1 MRRLPLIAAL
11 LGALALA
18 TLLAPRRWAE
28 PVLGP
33 RAGSAIYRQDCASC
47 HGPAGEGVAGK
58 ADEALF
64 GEKGIPAL
72 ARYIQEEMPED
83 NPGSLSKAES
93 EAVAAH
99 IHGAFYSAEARARNH
114 PPRVTLAHLTARQYQ
129 QSLADLLGA
138 FRREHQPAERGGL
151 SVTYHDSDGMNRHA
165 RKVLSRD
172 EPGIDRDL
180 GAAPP
185 LPGMKADQF
194 AIDWTGSVFAPDT
207 GEHGFRITTPN
218 GARLYVNTTAA
229 VHEPSVAEDGPLG
242 RSPTIDLNVSSGQA
256 RAAEAHVHLLGGR
269 WYPLR
274 LNFFK
279 FKDKS
284 ASLRLEWRPPGGVW
298 SPIPSE
304 FLSPRVATRTDI
316 VDLELPADDASL
328 GYERGTGV
336 SRAWVE
342 AMGRGALLAAA
353 RLEPMLPTY
362 AGYKPGDADRVGRL
376 RDFSLRLAERAY
388 RRPLDPARRAPIERL
403 FAEPVS
409 PELAARRAIVH
420 ILSSPHFLYPEA
432 SGSDGHAVA
441 SRLALALW
449 DSLPDSPLLAAA
461 AKGEL
466 ATADQVRA
474 HARRMMADHRARAK
488 LRDSLHRWLHV
499 EVDAEISKDP
509 KAHPGFDAPLVAD
522 LRASLD
528 RFVEGIVW
536 SEASDYR
543 RLLLDDTLPM
553 NRRLAAF
560 YGHQVPDDG
569 AFHAVRLDPGLRAGV
584 LTHPYLLSAFAYHK
598 STSPIHRGVFVTR
611 SILGRTLRPPPMAI
625 AFMDDSFDPSLTM
638 REKVSQL
645 TGKPACMS
653 CHVTIN
659 PLGFSF
665 ERFDAVGRL
674 RATDNAKPVDD
685 RAEYTDASGATHL
698 LRGARDVAVHAADSP
713 GGQEGFVRSLFHSLV
728 KQEPGAYGPDTV
740 RRLGDRFRADRLHV
754 RNLAVEIATLAALH
768 DPSAPS
774 SR

>member
-18 TLLAPRRWAE
+18 ALLAPRRWAE

-33 RAGSAIYRQDCASC
+33 REGSAIYRQDCASC
-47 HGPAGEGVAGK
+47 HGPTGEGVAGK
-58 ADEALF
+58 ADEALY
-64 GEKGIPAL
+64 GEKTIPAL
-72 ARYIQEEMPED
+72 TRYIHNEMPED
-83 NPGSLSKAES
+83 NPGSLSQTEAA
-93 EAVAAH
+93 AVAAYVH
-99 IHGAFYSAEARARNH
+99 DAFYSVEARARNH
-114 PPRVTLAHLTARQYQ
+114 PPRVTLAHLTARQHQ
-129 QSLADLLGA
+129 QSLADLLGT
-138 FRREHQPAERGGL
+138 FRREHQPTERGGL

-165 RKVLSRD
+165 RKVLSRN
-172 EPGIDRDL
+172 EPSIDRDL
-180 GAAPP
+180 GVSPP

-218 GARLYVNTTAA
+218 GARFYVNTPAA
-229 VHEPSVAEDGPLG
+229 ANEPSVAEDGPLG

-256 RAAEAHVHLLGGR
+256 RSAEAHVHLLGGR

-298 SPIPSE
+298 SAIPRE

-316 VDLELPADDASL
+316 IDLELPADDASL

-336 SRAWVE
+336 SREWVD
-342 AMGRGALLAAA
+342 AMARGALLAAD

-362 AGYKPGDADRVGRL
+362 AGYKPGDSGRAPKL
-376 RDFSLRLAERAY
+376 RDFCLRLAERAY
-388 RRPLDPARRAPIERL
+388 RRPLDAARRAPIERL
-403 FAEPVS
+403 FTEPSS
-409 PELAARRAIVH
+409 PELAARRALVH
-420 ILSSPHFLYPEA
+420 IFSSPHFLYPEV
-432 SGSDGHAVA
+432 SGSDGYAVA

-449 DSLPDSPLLAAA
+449 DSLPDAPLLAAA

-466 ATADQVRA
+466 TTPDQVRG

-488 LRDSLHRWLHV
+488 LRVSLHRWLHV
-499 EVDAEISKDP
+499 EIDAEISKDP
-509 KAHPGFDAPLVAD
+509 KAHPGFDAPVVAD

-528 RFVEGIVW
+528 RFVEDIVW

-543 RLLLDDTLPM
+543 RLLLDETLPM

-560 YGHQVPDDG
+560 YGQQVPDDG
-569 AFHAVRLDPGLRAGV
+569 GFHPVLLDPGLRAGV

-645 TGKPACMS
+645 TSKPACMS

-685 RAEYTDASGATHL
+685 RAEYTDATGATHI
-698 LRGARDVAVHAADSP
+698 LRGARDVAVHAADSA

-728 KQEPGAYGPDTV
+728 KQEPGAYGPDTIA
-740 RRLGDRFRADRLHV
+740 RLGDRFRADRLHV
-754 RNLAVEIATLAALH
+754 RHLAIEIATYAALH
-768 DPSAPS
+768 DPAKPA

>member
-1 MRRLPLIAAL
+1 MRRLPLIGAL
-11 LGALALA
+11 LGALILA
-18 TLLAPRRWAE
+18 ALLAPRRWAE

-33 RAGSAIYRQDCASC
+33 RQGAAIYRQDCAGC

-64 GEKGIPAL
+64 GEKAIPAL
-72 ARYIQEEMPED
+72 ARYIHAEMPED
-83 NPGSLSKAES
+83 NPGSLSRAEA

-99 IHGAFYSAEARARNH
+99 IHGAFYSAEARARNN
-114 PPRVTLAHLTARQYQ
+114 PPRVTLAHLTVRQYQ
-129 QSLADLLGA
+129 RSLSDLLGA
-138 FRREHQPAERGGL
+138 FRKEHQPRERGGL

-165 RKVLSRD
+165 RKALSRN

-180 GAAPP
+180 GAGPP

-194 AIDWTGSVFAPDT
+194 AIDWTGSVFAPDD
-207 GEHGFRITTPN
+207 GEYGFRLTTPN
-218 GARLYVNTTAA
+218 GARLHVNTTAA
-229 VHEPSVAEDGPLG
+229 AHEPAVAEEGPLG
-242 RSPTIDLNVSSGQA
+242 RAPTIDLNVSSGQS
-256 RAAEAHVHLLGGR
+256 RSAEAHLPLHGGR
-269 WYPLR
+269 WYPFR

-284 ASLRLEWRPPGGVW
+284 AALRLEWRPPGGVW
-298 SPIPSE
+298 SAVPPE
-304 FLSPRVATRTDI
+304 FLSPGVASRTDI
-316 VDLELPADDASL
+316 VDVEMPADDASL
-328 GYERGTGV
+328 GYERGTGA
-336 SRAWVE
+336 SRAWVD
-342 AMGRGALLAAA
+342 AVARGAFLAVA
-353 RLEPMLPTY
+353 RLEPKLPEY
-362 AGYKPGDADRVGRL
+362 AGYKLGDPGRGDRL
-376 RDFSLRLAERAY
+376 RAFCLRLAERAY
-388 RRPLDPARRAPIERL
+388 RRPLDEGRRAPIDRF
-403 FAEPVS
+403 FASPAS
-409 PELAARRAIVH
+409 PEQAARLALVH
-420 ILSSPHFLYPEA
+420 ILTSPHFLYPETT
-432 SGSDGHAVA
+432 GSDGHAVA
-441 SRLALALW
+441 ARLALALW
-449 DSLPDSPLLAAA
+449 DSLPDAPLLAAA

-466 ATADQVRA
+466 ASPDQVRA
-474 HARRMMADHRARAK
+474 QARRMMADHRARAK

-509 KAHPGFDAPLVAD
+509 KAHPGFDAALVAD

-528 RFVEGIVW
+528 RFVEDIVW
-536 SEASDYR
+536 SEPSDYR
-543 RLLLDDTLPM
+543 RLLLDEAVPM

-560 YGHQVPDDG
+560 YGQTVPDDG
-569 AFHAVRLDPGLRAGV
+569 AFHPVRLDPGLRAGV
-584 LTHPYLLSAFAYHK
+584 LTHPYLLSSFAYHK

-685 RAEYTDASGATHL
+685 RAEYTDASGAVHV
-698 LRGARDVAVHAADSP
+698 LRGARDVALHAADSP

-728 KQEPGAYGPDTV
+728 KQEPGAYGPDTL

-768 DPSAPS
+768 DPAKPA

>member
-1 MRRLPLIAAL
+1 MPRPPLIAAI

-18 TLLAPRRWAE
+18 AWLTPRRWVE
-28 PVLGP
+28 PMIGP
-33 RAGSAIYRQDCASC
+33 REGSAIFRQDCASC

-64 GEKGIPAL
+64 GEKSVSAL
-72 ARYIQEEMPED
+72 ARYIQAEMPED
-83 NPGSLSKAES
+83 SPGSLSRAEA
-93 EAVAAH
+93 EAVASH
-99 IHGAFYSAEARARNH
+99 IHGAFYSAEARARNN
-114 PPRVTLAHLTARQYQ
+114 PPRVTLTHLTSRQYQ
-129 QSLADLLGA
+129 HSLSDLLGS
-138 FRREHQPAERGGL
+138 FRQERQPGERGGL
-151 SVTYHDSDGMNRHA
+151 SATYHDSDGMNRRA
-165 RKVLSRD
+165 RKVASRT
-172 EPGIDRDL
+172 EPSAGLDL
-180 GAAPP
+180 GDRAP

-194 AIDWTGSVFAPDT
+194 AIDWTGSVYAPDS
-207 GEHGFRITTPN
+207 GEYGWRLTTPN
-218 GARLYVNTTAA
+218 GARLFLNTPVAA
-229 VHEPSVAEDGPLG
+229 NEAVAAEEGPLG
-242 RSPTIDLNVSSGQA
+242 RAPTIDLNVSSGQL
-256 RAAEAHVHLLGGR
+256 RSAEAHVTLHGGR
-269 WYPLR
+269 WYPFR

-279 FKDKS
+279 FKDKT

-298 SPIPSE
+298 SPVPAAN
-304 FLSPRVATRTDI
+304 LSPGVASRTDI
-316 VDLELPADDASL
+316 IDLELPADDSSL
-328 GYERGTGV
+328 GYERGAGV
-336 SRAWVE
+336 SRAWVD
-342 AMGRGALLAAA
+342 AMARGAFLAAA
-353 RLEPMLPTY
+353 HLEPKLPEY
-362 AGYKPGDADRVGRL
+362 AGYKEGAPDRAARL
-376 RDFSLRLAERAY
+376 RDFCLRLAERAY
-388 RRPLDPARRAPIERL
+388 RRPLDASRRAPIERL

-420 ILSSPHFLYPEA
+420 ILSSPHFLYPDVA
-432 SGSDGHAVA
+432 GADGHAVA
-441 SRLALALW
+441 ARLALALW
-449 DSLPDSPLLAAA
+449 DSLPDPALLAAA

-466 ATADQVRA
+466 ADPANVRA

-488 LRDSLHRWLHV
+488 LRDALQRWLHV
-499 EVDAEISKDP
+499 EADAEITKDP

-528 RFVEGIVW
+528 RFVADIVW

-543 RLLLDDTLPM
+543 RLLLDETLPM

-560 YGHQVPDDG
+560 YGQQVPDDG
-569 AFHAVRLDPGLRAGV
+569 GFHPVRLDPGVRAGV

-674 RATDNAKPVDD
+674 RATDNAKPIDD
-685 RAEYTDASGATHL
+685 RAEYTDAAGVTHT

-728 KQEPGAYGPDTV
+728 KQEPGAYGPDTLA
-740 RRLGDRFRADRLHV
+740 RLGERFRADRLHI
-754 RNLAVEIATLAALH
+754 RNLAVEIAVHAALH
-768 DPSAPS
+768 APAAPA

>member
-449 DSLPDSPLLAAA
+449 DSLPDTPLLAAA

-509 KAHPGFDAPLVAD
+509 QAHPGFDAPLVAD

-685 RAEYTDASGATHL
+685 WAEYTDASGATHL